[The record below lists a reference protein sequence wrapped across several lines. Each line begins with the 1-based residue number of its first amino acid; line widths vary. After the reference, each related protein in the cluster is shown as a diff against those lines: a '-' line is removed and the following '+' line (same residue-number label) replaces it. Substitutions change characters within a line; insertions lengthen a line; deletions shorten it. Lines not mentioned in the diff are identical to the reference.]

1 VNDRSVNKHAEYYK
15 SIWIPRC
22 RSSGSPGRQTS
33 RTTCL
38 IAAGTWSTTNR
49 NTTADGGSMCS
60 GLAVCVCLC
69 VSGCLLVC
77 VCVFVC
83 ECMCVEACVSVCLSV
98 CVWLSACVHVL
109 LHFCVNV
116 LLCFCM
122 SVFLCFCVCVC
133 LFMINSTQQAS
144 DLEVPMNN
152 STHT

>member
-1 VNDRSVNKHAEYYK
+1 MSLVRFPGTADITYYMSHCRGYMVYYK
-15 SIWIPRC
+15 QEYDSRRRQHVFRPR
-22 RSSGSPGRQTS
+22 
-33 RTTCL
+33 
-38 IAAGTWSTTNR
+38 
-49 NTTADGGSMCS
+49 
-60 GLAVCVCLC
+60 CVCLSVC
-69 VSGCLLVC
+69 VWLSACVC